1 MHDQVKSRA
10 RREIPAVNKVLEA
23 LGHYDLPRPMTVD
36 LVRRELSKIRAKA
49 DIPDLESIVDLLRR
63 SLAELH
69 ASRLQPVVNGT
80 GIVIH
85 TNFGRAPLAP
95 EAIRALNEIG
105 PAYSNL
111 EYDVATGERGRRGA
125 YIENALALLCG
136 AESATIVNN
145 CAAALVLIVRHFTR
159 DKPEIVISRG
169 EMVQIGGGFRVG
181 EIIEAAGAKLREI
194 GATNKTTL
202 NDYAKAI
209 GRNTALVLKVHRSN
223 FFMSGFVESPSSAA
237 IAEFARKKRIPF
249 VEDLGSGAVVAT
261 ETLGIVEHERT
272 PVEVLKDGAD
282 LVCFSG
288 DKLFGGP
295 QAGVIAGKK
304 RFVAALKREPLFRA
318 LRCDKLVFA
327 ALQATVDLHLNQST
341 PGVSAIALLQVSED
355 ELRGRATAIAARL
368 EGLPGRIAIGRGRA
382 KVGGG
387 TLPRSTMSSF
397 TIDIIPE
404 NCSLADFATRLRASN
419 PPVIG
424 YIADDQFKLDL
435 RTIFPQQDDLVVDA
449 ICVACTQ

>member
-23 LGHYDLPRPMTVD
+23 LGHDDLPRPMIVD

-49 DIPDLESIVDLLRR
+49 DIPNLESIVDLLRR
-63 SLAELH
+63 SLGELH
-69 ASRLQPVVNGT
+69 ASRLQPVINGT

-111 EYDVATGERGRRGA
+111 EYDLATGERGRLGA

-181 EIIEAAGAKLREI
+181 EIIEAAGAKLHEI

-202 NDYAKAI
+202 NDYARAI

-237 IAEFARKKRIPF
+237 VAELARKKRIPF

-272 PVEVLKDGAD
+272 PVEVLNAGAD

-318 LRCDKLVFA
+318 LRCDKLVFS

-355 ELRGRATAIAARL
+355 ELRGRATAIAGRL

-449 ICVACTQ
+449 ICVACTK

>member
-355 ELRGRATAIAARL
+355 ELRGRATAIAHRL

-449 ICVACTQ
+449 ICVACTK